1 MSTLLLPRRKCAE
14 SHACTYDLTLWGH
27 AESRQLR
34 SNSVRTMS
42 DHIAASMADMQ
53 ESLSILGSKSL
64 AIFSM
69 TRILNG
75 VSGRVSPERVMTL
88 RWGRDVQS
96 AYIIESAKHDLH
108 LSLERPIPAGETVEF
123 SVSTGFPVET
133 KVVTGAVHWS
143 MSHRVNSE
151 IGVAVTAPVPPEL
164 IVASRGSLRND
175 IRYPCK
181 VAGMLG
187 LVQDKM
193 LKPATAINYSRSGMC
208 LQSTERFEAGQ
219 ELRFEWNSWG
229 GRTESASGREM
240 TASIRWISHVG
251 GMSLIGCDTPEKA
264 LWPLAS
270 VDIVKLLQSPTAGRT
285 NTLRSGKAF

>member
-1 MSTLLLPRRKCAE
+1 M
-14 SHACTYDLTLWGH
+14 
-27 AESRQLR
+27 
-34 SNSVRTMS
+34 
-42 DHIAASMADMQ
+42 
-53 ESLSILGSKSL
+53 

-75 VSGRVSPERVMTL
+75 ISGRVSPERVMTL
-88 RWGRDVQS
+88 RCGRDVQS
-96 AYIIESAKHDLH
+96 AYIIESAKYDLH
-108 LSLERPIPAGETVEF
+108 LSLERAIPAGETVEF

-133 KVVTGAVHWS
+133 KTVTGAVHWS
-143 MSHRVNSE
+143 MSHLVNPE
-151 IGVAVTAPVPPEL
+151 IGVALSAPVAPEL
-164 IVASRGSLRND
+164 IVASQGSLRND

-187 LVQDKM
+187 LAEDKM

-208 LQSTERFEAGQ
+208 LQATERFEIGQ
-219 ELRFEWNSWG
+219 EMRFEWSSWVGRTQSAG
-229 GRTESASGREM
+229 GRTM
-240 TASIRWISHVG
+240 NASIRWISLVG

-285 NTLRSGKAF
+285 NTLRSGKIF